1 MHAELSGPTL
11 YLEFNL
17 RQKNTPSLQ
26 LGVFVFWGTKSYLLK
41 YKLRS
46 EYSFW
51 NMGSL
56 SDSIK

>member
-1 MHAELSGPTL
+1 MYSELSEPTL
-11 YLEFNL
+11 CSEFNL
-17 RQKNTPSLQ
+17 GQKKHPELQ
-26 LGVFVFWGTKSYLLK
+26 ARGVCLLGTKSYLLK

-51 NMGSL
+51 NRGSL